1 MEERLKKLKQVMK
14 KKVFNQL
21 EFTDQLKNS
30 IYMEIRKQ
38 EENDEYVY
46 LSVMQ
51 LLVQEKTGVVLI
63 TYLRSRGIKKFEDNE
78 GLLYSLLHRLEV
90 NGLLVSNWEEN
101 EAKLY
106 GLTDKGRKVL
116 KTAEKKFAV
125 KQSYLKE
132 ILEV

>member
-1 MEERLKKLKQVMK
+1 MEERLKELRQVMK

-30 IYMEIRKQ
+30 IHTEIRKQ
-38 EENDEYVY
+38 VESDEYVY
-46 LSVMQ
+46 LSVLQ

-63 TYLRSRGIKKFEDNE
+63 TYLRSRGIKRFEDNE

-90 NGLLVSNWEEN
+90 NGLLVSKWVEN

-106 GLTDKGRKVL
+106 SLTDKGQKILRK
-116 KTAEKKFAV
+116 AEKKYAV

>member
-1 MEERLKKLKQVMK
+1 MEERLKKLRQVMK
-14 KKVFNQL
+14 KKVFTQL

-30 IYMEIRKQ
+30 IHMEIRKQ
-38 EENDEYVY
+38 AENDEYIY
-46 LSVMQ
+46 LSVLQ

-63 TYLRSRGIKKFEDNE
+63 MHLRSRGIKKFEDNE

-90 NGLLVSNWEEN
+90 NGLLVSKWEEN

-106 GLTDKGRKVL
+106 SLTDKGQKILRK
-116 KTAEKKFAV
+116 AEKKYAV
-125 KQSYLKE
+125 KQPYLKE